1 MKCIIYGLIFL
12 SFTAISCSDNSNEN
26 EDFLPSCIDPSL
38 IDLTAICTE
47 EYNPVCGCDGN
58 TYTNACIALNS
69 AGVIAFGEGPCDF

>member
-12 SFTAISCSDNSNEN
+12 SLNAISCSDNSNEN
-26 EDFLPSCIDPSL
+26 DDFLPSFIDPSL

-58 TYTNACIALNS
+58 TYTNACVALNS
-69 AGVIAFGEGPCDF
+69 AGVIAFGEGPCD